1 MTTLLKY
8 PASITLWERLGSKK
22 EKSRFISSSSSTK
35 VLRITSISQVKTS
48 EEMKGNL
55 IEKYALKFM
64 KVPRNIPKNQV
75 NCTSG

>member
-1 MTTLLKY
+1 
-8 PASITLWERLGSKK
+8 
-22 EKSRFISSSSSTK
+22 
-35 VLRITSISQVKTS
+35 LRITSISQVKTS